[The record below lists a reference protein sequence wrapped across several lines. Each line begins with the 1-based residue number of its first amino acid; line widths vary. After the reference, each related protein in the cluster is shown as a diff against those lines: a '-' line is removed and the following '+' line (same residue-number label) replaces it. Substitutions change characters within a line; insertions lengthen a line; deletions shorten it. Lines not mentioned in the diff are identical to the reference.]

1 MLASITFECDFNNK
15 FYLIFE
21 HGFKLEATIHC
32 RSDCGDELVDQ
43 NI

>member
-1 MLASITFECDFNNK
+1 MLASITFECDFTNK

-21 HGFKLEATIHC
+21 DSFKLEATIDC
-32 RSDCGDELVDQ
+32 LSDFDDELVDQ